1 MSLLFSPIMIG
12 DMEIKNRF
20 VNSATY
26 EGMALETGEVTD
38 RLIKRYSTLAKG
50 EVGLIITGLMFVQ
63 PLGRG
68 VKYQMGIQSDEMIPG
83 LKRLTEAVHE
93 EGGKI
98 AFQLAHAGRQSSKEI
113 IGETP
118 MGPSSAVRD
127 PVYFFK
133 PRAMTEK
140 EIQET
145 INAFAAAA
153 RRAFEAGADAIQL
166 HAAHGYLISQFLSPF
181 LNRRTDA
188 WGGSDENRFRLLKEI
203 ILKIRDTVPEGVP
216 ILVKMNANDF
226 TPRSG
231 VTPPLAAIYA
241 ARLAELKIDALEV
254 SCGSLFS
261 YMNMCRG
268 DVPVDEM
275 VQGLPAWKKT
285 LGRMVVGRLVG
296 KYDLEE
302 GYNLEGA
309 KVIKPVIGDI
319 PLILVGGLRRRAH
332 MEEILQKNHAD
343 LISMSRPF
351 IREPLI
357 VKKFREGTA
366 DTVSCASCNRC
377 FAGINSNLPT
387 LCYYNGFPE
396 TKKQNRTASK
406 R

>member
-26 EGMALETGEVTD
+26 EGMALETGEVTE
-38 RLIKRYSTLAKG
+38 RFIKRYRTLAKG
-50 EVGLIITGLMFVQ
+50 EVGLIITGMMAVK

-68 VKYQMGIQSDEMIPG
+68 LRYQAGIQSDDMIPG
-83 LKRLTEAVHE
+83 LKRLTEAVHD

-98 AFQLAHAGRQSSKEI
+98 AFQLAHAGRQSSKEV

-118 MGPSSAVRD
+118 MGPSSKVRD

-133 PRAMTEK
+133 PRAMTEGDIK
-140 EIQET
+140 ET
-145 INAFAAAA
+145 INAFATAAG
-153 RRAFEAGADAIQL
+153 RAFEAGADAIQI
-166 HAAHGYLISQFLSPF
+166 HAAHGWLINQFLSPF
-181 LNRRTDA
+181 FNRRKDA
-188 WGGSDENRFRLLKEI
+188 WGGSDENRFRFLREI
-203 ILKIRDTVPEGVP
+203 ILKIRETMPEGIP

-226 TPRSG
+226 TPREG
-231 VTPPLAAIYA
+231 ITPPLAARYA
-241 ARLAELKIDALEV
+241 GWLAELKIDALEI
-254 SCGSLFS
+254 SCGTLFS

-268 DVPVDEM
+268 DVPVNEM
-275 VQGLPAWKKT
+275 VQGLPAWKKPV
-285 LGRMVVGRLVG
+285 GRMVVGRLVG

-302 GYNLEGA
+302 GYNLDGA
-309 KVIKPVIGDI
+309 KVIKPLIGNI

-357 VKKFREGTA
+357 VKKFREGTV
-366 DTVSCASCNRC
+366 DTVSCVSCNRC
-377 FAGINSNLPT
+377 LAGINSNLPT
-387 LCYYNGFPE
+387 LCYYNGFPAA
-396 TKKQNRTASK
+396 K
-406 R
+406 